1 MLVYFRHKIPLFP
14 LLSELLC
21 IEFSKKIPLAEGYQ
35 LKVVLKKLKRI
46 KMSGLTLILEGK
58 SY

>member
-1 MLVYFRHKIPLFP
+1 MLVYFHHKIFP

-21 IEFSKKIPLAEGYQ
+21 IEISLKIPRAEGYQ
-35 LKVVLKKLKRI
+35 NLKWYFKKLRRV